1 MQHHFDVE
9 LAKQYGMVEA
19 VLLNHFEYWI
29 ELNRANG
36 KNYFEG
42 RYWTFNSMK
51 AFAEIFPYLSE
62 KKIRNALKNLQDA
75 GLIMTGN
82 FNKSAYDRTLWYAFS
97 DFAESILPKRQMEVA
112 EKANQN
118 IQKGE
123 PIPDNNTGDYPGD
136 YPGNNNPHNPPE
148 GEQQKPKR
156 KRKSDSAE
164 EVETAI
170 KAFGYPESTN
180 ERLREWLEVRSAKRT
195 PNTVS
200 AIQKCIKNLP
210 EMAKKSQMGIDAYLD
225 QVIMRGWAAFYE
237 IKAYQPNN
245 GAYSRNP
252 EPPAPQYREAK

>member
-75 GLIMTGN
+75 GLILTGN

-97 DFAESILPKRQMEVA
+97 DLAESILPKRQMEVA
-112 EKANQN
+112 EKANQH

-123 PIPDNNTGDYPGD
+123 PIPDNNTGG
-136 YPGNNNPHNPPE
+136 YPGNINPHNPPE

-237 IKAYQPNN
+237 IKTYQPNN
-245 GAYSRNP
+245 AYGRKP
-252 EPPAPQYREAK
+252 ETQEPMYREAK

>member
-118 IQKGE
+118 SQKGE
-123 PIPDNNTGDYPGD
+123 PIPDNNTGDYPG
-136 YPGNNNPHNPPE
+136 NNNPHNPPK
-148 GEQQKPKR
+148 GERAETHRRAKTTDYDADGFAAFWAAYPK
-156 KRKSDSAE
+156 
-164 EVETAI
+164 
-170 KAFGYPESTN
+170 KAGKAAALKAWNKLAPDVVLQEQMGKA
-180 ERLREWLEVRSAKRT
+180 LEV
-195 PNTVS
+195 
-200 AIQKCIKNLP
+200 QKQ
-210 EMAKKSQMGIDAYLD
+210 SQQWRKDGGQYIPMPATWL
-225 QVIMRGWAAFYE
+225 
-237 IKAYQPNN
+237 N
-245 GAYSRNP
+245 GRRW
-252 EPPAPQYREAK
+252 EDEAPQAQSQESQFDRMIAWAKEFDEKHGSV

>member
-118 IQKGE
+118 SQKGE
-123 PIPDNNTGDYPGD
+123 PIPDNNTGD

-148 GEQQKPKR
+148 GEQPKPKR

-164 EVETAI
+164 DEEAAI

-180 ERLREWLEVRSAKRT
+180 ERLHEWLEVRNAKRT

-200 AIQKCIKNLP
+200 AIQKCIKTLPDMARKSNL
-210 EMAKKSQMGIDAYLD
+210 GIDAYLD

>member
-9 LAKQYGMVEA
+9 LAKQYGIVEA

-51 AFAEIFPYLSE
+51 AFSEIFPYLSE

-75 GLIMTGN
+75 GLILTGN

-97 DFAESILPKRQMEVA
+97 DLAESILPKRQMEVA

-118 IQKGE
+118 SQKGE
-123 PIPDNNTGDYPGD
+123 PIPDNNPVDEPDNSIIFDSAKG
-136 YPGNNNPHNPPE
+136 
-148 GEQQKPKR
+148 QQSKPKR

-164 EVETAI
+164 DVEAAI

-200 AIQKCIKNLP
+200 AIQKCIKTLPDMARKSNL
-210 EMAKKSQMGIDAYLD
+210 GIDAYLD